1 MFLFGLLNYC
11 VQTNLTLATCYSF
24 DSNGQND
31 TFQSVSVLL
40 PSTYLCRY
48 TICYRVGCF
57 RSSSLAFSRLLL
69 ELFIP
74 LSLVLFPFSS
84 LAKREHAQNVIGFP
98 LACVTSRLHPM
109 GLSNMS
115 RSPTLGNYKTYDLF
129 LETLIFLFF
138 HDIFF
143 RFVCSFF
150 RFRFWAL

>member
-48 TICYRVGCF
+48 TICYRLGCF
-57 RSSSLAFSRLLL
+57 RSSNLAFSRPLL

-115 RSPTLGNYKTYDLF
+115 RSPTLGNYKRITIY
-129 LETLIFLFF
+129 
-138 HDIFF
+138 
-143 RFVCSFF
+143 
-150 RFRFWAL
+150 FWRH